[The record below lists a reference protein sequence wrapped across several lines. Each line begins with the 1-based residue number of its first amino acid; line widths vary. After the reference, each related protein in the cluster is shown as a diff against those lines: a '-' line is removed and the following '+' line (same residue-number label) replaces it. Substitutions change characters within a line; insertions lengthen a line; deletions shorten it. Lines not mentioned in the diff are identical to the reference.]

1 MDKYNKINEVLVKL
15 INDIWVL
22 EKRALIT
29 EEFEELTAN
38 DFHVIEAIGT
48 GKGDN
53 MGNIAKRLNVT
64 VGTLTTNVNSLVN
77 KQYAKRSRSQADR
90 RVVYVKLTPKGI
102 KAYEHHAKYHEDM
115 TNAVIEA
122 MTEEEMPV
130 LVKMLDSLDE
140 FFSRSTGETI
150 KAKKAMGR
158 VHK

>member
-1 MDKYNKINEVLVKL
+1 MENNNKINDVLVKL
-15 INDIWVL
+15 INDIWIL
-22 EKRALIT
+22 EKRALVT

-38 DFHVIEAIGT
+38 DFHVIEAIGL

-102 KAYEHHAKYHEDM
+102 KAYEHHEQYHNNM
-115 TNAVIEA
+115 TQAIVGR
-122 MTEEEMPV
+122 MTEEELPV
-130 LVKMLDSLDE
+130 LEKMLDSLAE
-140 FFSRSTGETI
+140 FFESNAGEVV
-150 KAKKAMGR
+150 KGKKAMGK